1 LGLALVLAAILGMGA
16 SAATLRYDATIQAD
30 GQTLGVASGTV
41 DVSAGEGGKLS
52 WKLSDGTFVAATL
65 PHATV
70 VFDASALSGSGSA
83 EAGETVALKE
93 INATVAQS
101 TGVDVT
107 YRFQVYVTLAGGA
120 PRALSI
126 RQMK

>member
-1 LGLALVLAAILGMGA
+1 VEVTPGA
-16 SAATLRYDATIQAD
+16 
-30 GQTLGVASGTV
+30 GGGV
-41 DVSAGEGGKLS
+41 S
-52 WKLSDGTFVAATL
+52 WKLSDGSFVPAAL

-70 VFDASALSGSGSA
+70 VFDAAALSGSGSA
-83 EAGETVALKE
+83 EAGETIALKE

-107 YRFQVYVTLAGGA
+107 YRFRVYVTLADGA
-120 PRALSI
+120 PRAVSI